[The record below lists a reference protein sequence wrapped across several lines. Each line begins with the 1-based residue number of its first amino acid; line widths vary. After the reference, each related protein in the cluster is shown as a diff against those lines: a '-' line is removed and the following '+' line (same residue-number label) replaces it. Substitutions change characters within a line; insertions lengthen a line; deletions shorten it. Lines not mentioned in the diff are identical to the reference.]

1 MAYPELQ
8 GIEIEMNPV
17 VDDTLITYWPYWVS
31 LDGEQRSPK
40 LRGIEIESG
49 ETFSNEFPLTGVTA
63 GSGAQIIGSPIIQP
77 VGRVNV

>member
-8 GIEIEMNPV
+8 GIEIELNPV
-17 VDDTLITYWPYWVS
+17 TSDTLVTYWQYWVS
-31 LDGEQRSPK
+31 LDGQQRSPK

-49 ETFSNEFPLTGVTA
+49 ETFANEFPLTGVTA
-63 GSGAQIIGSPIIQP
+63 GGGAQIIGSPIIQT